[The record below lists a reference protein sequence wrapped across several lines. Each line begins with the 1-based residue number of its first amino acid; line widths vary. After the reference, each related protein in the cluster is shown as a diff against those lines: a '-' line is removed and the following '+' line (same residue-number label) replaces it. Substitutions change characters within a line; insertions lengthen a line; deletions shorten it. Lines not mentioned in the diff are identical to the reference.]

1 MFLQKDISQ
10 STPYPGMENVITVTL
25 MANIP
30 LTPET
35 LVTVSNLA
43 GAQGTTVEILTPQL
57 QTPNPKP

>member
-10 STPYPGMENVITVTL
+10 STPYPGMENIITVTL

-43 GAQGTTVEILTPQL
+43 GAQGTTV
-57 QTPNPKP
+57 QTPNPKPQTLNPKP